1 MSSTTVRD
9 FVLKIPKNRN
19 NDHDDVKQPVYFNL
33 KITQPTHR
41 VVKNKDDL
49 EYMEDYLE
57 KKERKSCEGMSL
69 EFRRMAAKM
78 NILVRN

>member
-1 MSSTTVRD
+1 
-9 FVLKIPKNRN
+9 
-19 NDHDDVKQPVYFNL
+19 
-33 KITQPTHR
+33 
-41 VVKNKDDL
+41 
-49 EYMEDYLE
+49 MEDYLE